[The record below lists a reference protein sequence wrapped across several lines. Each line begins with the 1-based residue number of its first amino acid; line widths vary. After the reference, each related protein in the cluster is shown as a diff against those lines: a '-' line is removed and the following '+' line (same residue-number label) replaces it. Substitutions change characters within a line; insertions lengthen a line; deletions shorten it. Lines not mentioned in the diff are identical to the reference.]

1 MSDLRARI
9 DATMKSAMKE
19 RDKEAL
25 GTLRLMIAA
34 IKDRSIAMR
43 GDGEDREPTDEE
55 ITAVLSKMVKQRR
68 ESVRLYE
75 EGGRLELAAEEEG
88 EIAVIERFLP
98 RPLSEEE
105 TAAAVDAAVQETGA
119 SSIRDMGKVMAV
131 LKQRHAGRMDF
142 AAVGPMVKARLGG

>member
-9 DATMKSAMKE
+9 DAAMKSAMKE

>member
-142 AAVGPMVKARLGG
+142 AAVGPMAKARLGG